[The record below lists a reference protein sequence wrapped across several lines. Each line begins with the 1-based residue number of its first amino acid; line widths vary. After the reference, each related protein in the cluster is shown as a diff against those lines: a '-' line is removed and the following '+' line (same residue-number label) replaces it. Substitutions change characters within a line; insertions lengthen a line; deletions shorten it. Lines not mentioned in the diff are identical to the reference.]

1 MRKCEA
7 LNLGRSAI
15 TLPGNIKQTEHMQI
29 LGIKFSTSGV
39 SPHTWRDIISCI
51 KAQSEAVTASPLP
64 LAERA
69 FFIKNVLCSKL
80 WFAARVA
87 LPPSPTVRVVNKLIF
102 SWFWLNKSQYVAQQ
116 FLRLP
121 KASGGWSLPCI
132 VTFGRLLCTK
142 STCDLLDDDEYPG
155 RPLLLYWL
163 GHYRRTLMPLSSG
176 NLLPTA
182 VTPAPQY
189 AAAARLQ
196 SQLVQVRNTKWRTTP
211 VSRLCEMLCET
222 AVPPGTATTKT
233 WTAVSSPD
241 LPSKV
246 KDFHWQYQWG
256 ILPTRDRLE
265 RWDMVANDKCI
276 YCAQTET
283 NTHVV
288 KECVVA
294 RTFWKLVGRLF
305 GISIVRA
312 PRRRDRFASL
322 VYYSV
327 SYVLWCFRNI
337 AERSR
342 QPNRAMYPRVRKLR
356 VIIWGH
362 LEEQLF
368 KLGEAEFLRRW
379 STRYLTVSR
388 GKVLLQPE

>member
-1 MRKCEA
+1 M
-7 LNLGRSAI
+7 
-15 TLPGNIKQTEHMQI
+15 
-29 LGIKFSTSGV
+29 
-39 SPHTWRDIISCI
+39 IS
-51 KAQSEAVTASPLP
+51 
-64 LAERA
+64 
-69 FFIKNVLCSKL
+69 FCS
-80 WFAARVA
+80 R
-87 LPPSPTVRVVNKLIF
+87 ND
-102 SWFWLNKSQYVAQQ
+102 
-116 FLRLP
+116 
-121 KASGGWSLPCI
+121 C
-132 VTFGRLLCTK
+132 
-142 STCDLLDDDEYPG
+142 

-163 GHYRRTLMPLSSG
+163 GHYRRTLMPQSSG

-222 AVPPGTATTKT
+222 AVPSGTATTKT

-276 YCAQTET
+276 HCAQTET